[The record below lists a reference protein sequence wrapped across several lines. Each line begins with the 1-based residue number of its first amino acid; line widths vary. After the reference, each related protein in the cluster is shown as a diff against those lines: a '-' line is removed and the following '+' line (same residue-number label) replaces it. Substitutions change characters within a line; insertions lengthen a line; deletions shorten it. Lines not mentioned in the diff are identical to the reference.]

1 MRENW
6 LSYGQ
11 QSGKVTIMN
20 RHKRNE
26 LRKLAQVRSGLAT
39 EQIAALD
46 AKDLAARKLS
56 DLAFQI
62 HREKFPEEY
71 DFMYDSS
78 WDAHDRKKGINPM
91 TQAYA
96 EEVNRRRAALGVMP
110 LSEAGMPV
118 SSDSRE
124 LCWDE
129 AKRQLESANGASVDP
144 SLGST

>member
-11 QSGKVTIMN
+11 QSGRVTIMN

-26 LRKLAQVRSGLAT
+26 LRKLAQARSGLT
-39 EQIAALD
+39 SEQIVALD

-56 DLAFQI
+56 DLASQI

-91 TQAYA
+91 RQEYIDA
-96 EEVNRRRAALGVMP
+96 VNSRRVALGVSPLSESGMP
-110 LSEAGMPV
+110 LSG
-118 SSDSRE
+118 DSRV
-124 LCWDE
+124 LCDE
-129 AKRQLESANGASVDP
+129 EALRLVLEREQGK
-144 SLGST
+144 